1 MKKKKE
7 RWRTSFLFSLPFWS
21 CSFQASTVW
30 QPITC
35 PSSAAISL
43 FFSKIFSENKQINTQ
58 KEMSLGVFY
67 LLPINKQTKLSDPWK
82 YGPQFCNKFTMLPL
96 RMRTTQCSRFS
107 CKPRKVKD
115 EVQLAVKLLLW
126 DVYKRKVLKLTMEY
140 PQNFPNFSH
149 PIRLISSRSLS
160 PTLFILTQGVRRDNF

>member
-1 MKKKKE
+1 MQPQSPKTPNNNHIQKIYKPNKNIKLIINWKKKE

-67 LLPINKQTKLSDPWK
+67 LLPINKQTKLSDRWK

-96 RMRTTQCSRFS
+96 RMRTTQ
-107 CKPRKVKD
+107 
-115 EVQLAVKLLLW
+115 W
-126 DVYKRKVLKLTMEY
+126 
-140 PQNFPNFSH
+140 
-149 PIRLISSRSLS
+149 
-160 PTLFILTQGVRRDNF
+160 ILMQAT

>member
-1 MKKKKE
+1 MQPQSPKTPNNNHIQKIYKPNKNIKLIINWKKKKE

-96 RMRTTQCSRFS
+96 RMRTTQ
-107 CKPRKVKD
+107 
-115 EVQLAVKLLLW
+115 W
-126 DVYKRKVLKLTMEY
+126 
-140 PQNFPNFSH
+140 
-149 PIRLISSRSLS
+149 
-160 PTLFILTQGVRRDNF
+160 ILMQAT